1 MINLAGD
8 ILHVDLTN
16 KKSWREKVGKDRIVK
31 YLGGRGINAELLWRY
46 VKPGTDPLGP
56 DNVLIIGTG
65 LLTGTPSPSSGR
77 NTVTCLGPATGLYL
91 KTSGGGHWGGELK
104 YAGYGN
110 VIVHGK
116 SEKPVYIFI
125 DDDNVEIL
133 DASNVWGLDVRT
145 ADKVIKEELGDEE
158 VQTALI
164 GPAGE
169 NLVKFA
175 SVMFSIYNAAGRG
188 GAGAVMGSKN
198 LKAIVVRGSGSINVA
213 NPNVFYEE
221 VKKAKKSLKSDSGY
235 EGMGLYGTAS
245 SLFGINELNVFP
257 SYNFQ
262 RSSVDDITSLTGQ
275 NLTNAGYLK
284 RRVAC
289 YSCIIN
295 CHRYATVDSGVFSGT
310 YTGGPEYETMS
321 AFGSGCGIMDVEAV
335 MKANE
340 LADIYGMDTISA
352 GGVVQWAMES
362 YEKGVITEKDLDGL
376 DLRWGMPK
384 PSSRC

>member
-8 ILHVDLTN
+8 ILHIDLTD
-16 KKSWREKVGKDRIVK
+16 KKSWREKVSKNRIVK
-31 YLGGRGINAELLWRY
+31 YLGGRGINAELLLRY

-56 DNVLIIGTG
+56 DNVLIFGTG

-77 NTVTCLGPATGLYL
+77 NTVTCLSPATGLYL

-110 VIVHGK
+110 MVVHGK
-116 SEKPVYIFI
+116 SENPVYIFI
-125 DDDNVEIL
+125 DDDNVEIR
-133 DASNVWGLDVRT
+133 DASKIWGLGVRD
-145 ADKVIKEELGDEE
+145 ADKAIKEELEDEE
-158 VQTALI
+158 IQTALI

-198 LKAIVVRGSGSINVA
+198 LKAIAVRGSGSISVA

-221 VKKAKKSLKSDSGY
+221 VKKAKESLKSDSGY

-257 SYNFQ
+257 SYNFK
-262 RSSVDDITSLTGQ
+262 RSSVDDITTLTGQ
-275 NLTNAGYLK
+275 HLTNAGYLK
-284 RRVAC
+284 RKVAC

-295 CHRYATVDSGVFSGT
+295 CHRYATVDSGKFSGT

-321 AFGSGCGIMDVEAV
+321 ALGSGCGILDVEAV
-335 MKANE
+335 LKANE
-340 LADIYGMDTISA
+340 LADIYGLDTISA
-352 GGVVQWAMES
+352 GGVIQWAMES
-362 YEKGVITEKDLDGL
+362 YEKGVITDKDL
-376 DLRWGMPK
+376 K
-384 PSSRC
+384 E